1 MLPSST
7 TTDNFIYSEQTMAIA
22 VDNDIDK
29 EDVDN
34 NNVNNENIHNKNGN
48 NDVEDGNFFGRRK
61 I

>member
-1 MLPSST
+1 
-7 TTDNFIYSEQTMAIA
+7 MAIA